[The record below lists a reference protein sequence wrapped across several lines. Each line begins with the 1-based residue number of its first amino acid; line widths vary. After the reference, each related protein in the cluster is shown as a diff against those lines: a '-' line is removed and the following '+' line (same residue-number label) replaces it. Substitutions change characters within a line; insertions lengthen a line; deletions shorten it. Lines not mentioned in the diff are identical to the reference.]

1 VKRETDDT
9 SWPESVAR
17 RVGSLLATLADPDR
31 LGRVVVHEAVR
42 GLASLPGIS
51 EARLTARDE
60 PAGERFHTAL
70 PIGKEHMLHLC
81 GPNATKPE
89 IVQAVGL
96 VAEALAVRVRDATA
110 AEGPSPADRL
120 AFHQA
125 IGQHAP
131 FVIAV
136 HDLDGKLRWQSG
148 PTWGE
153 QLPNDE
159 QTGIPAPVHP
169 DDQNRLTALRWRL
182 VAESGDL
189 GEIDVRHSGPED
201 DDWRHLHVV
210 VRNML
215 DHPGIN
221 GLVSY
226 ASDVTALRRTQDS
239 ERVGAVR
246 LRTLIESIDV
256 AILVVDENMRL
267 AEINPKALELMRVD
281 ATVDEVA
288 GRDMPA
294 LIELANQGR
303 ASHEVLQIA
312 GEFADRCIEG
322 GVPVRGEELIFPD
335 GIVLEADYLPIDI
348 DGAVRGHFLVGRE
361 VTGRAAAQQALEA
374 RNRELADLAMLK
386 NEFLATVSHE
396 LRSPLTAESSLLELL
411 DEGDPSTPAP
421 RDLVD
426 ALRRNNRRLLTIV
439 EDLLLLAR
447 FELNE
452 VALEK
457 RVVSTGELLG
467 DLLAP
472 LRTDAARHGV
482 SLVEVSGGPRESADV
497 LVDPL
502 WLERMIR
509 YVVSGSFTPGHP
521 DRKITLRSDV
531 GPDRWSLTVSGD
543 TLRTADSGTPQ
554 ACGERRG
561 RIGIG
566 LGLTLAR
573 AIARSHGGD
582 LRIEAD
588 ADGAIVTINLPIP

>member
-1 VKRETDDT
+1 MTRETNGVT
-9 SWPESVAR
+9 WPEQVAR
-17 RVGSLLATLADPDR
+17 QVGSLLATLADPDR
-31 LGRVVVHEAVR
+31 SGRVVVHEVVR

-70 PIGKEHMLHLC
+70 PIGQEHMLHLG
-81 GPNATKPE
+81 GPDAIRPE
-89 IVQAVGL
+89 IVQAAAL

-120 AFHQA
+120 AFFQA

-148 PTWGE
+148 PAWGE
-153 QLPNDE
+153 RLPDDE
-159 QTGIPAPVHP
+159 QTGISAPVHP
-169 DDQNRLTALRWRL
+169 EDESRLSDLRWRL
-182 VAESGDL
+182 VAESGDIA
-189 GEIDVRHSGPED
+189 EIDVRHSGLED

-215 DHPGIN
+215 DHPGVN

-226 ASDVTALRRTQDS
+226 ASDVTALRRTQHS
-239 ERVGAVR
+239 ERVSVVR
-246 LRTLIESIDV
+246 LRTLIDAIDV
-256 AILVVDENMRL
+256 AIVVVDEDMRL

-281 ATVDEVA
+281 ATVDEVT
-288 GRDMPA
+288 GRTMP
-294 LIELANQGR
+294 ELVQLADEGR

-312 GEFADRCIEG
+312 ADFADRSIAG
-322 GVPVRGEELIFPD
+322 GVPVYGEELVFPD

-361 VTGRAAAQQALEA
+361 VSGRAAAQHALEV
-374 RNRELADLAMLK
+374 RNRELADLALLK

-411 DEGDPSTPAP
+411 DESDPAAPPP

-452 VALEK
+452 VPLEL
-457 RVVSTGELLG
+457 RLVSTGELLG
-467 DLLAP
+467 DRLAP
-472 LRTDAARHGV
+472 LRADADRHHV
-482 SLVEVSGGPRESADV
+482 SLLEVSCGQPADV
-497 LVDPL
+497 LVDPH

-509 YVVSGSFTPGHP
+509 YVVSGSFAAGQP

-531 GPDRWSLTVSGD
+531 GPERWTLTVSGD
-543 TLRTADSGTPQ
+543 TLRTADSGPGE
-554 ACGERRG
+554 ACGARHD

-582 LRIEAD
+582 LRIEPD
-588 ADGAIVTINLPIP
+588 ADGAVVTITLPLH